1 MKKAILFVMVAV
13 LVFSQMSVFA
23 TTVPGTVYS
32 DQTATGESKPVSQ
45 IEDELDA
52 AGIQDIEPT
61 DWFAGSVTVLIE
73 QGLMTTDANG
83 DFNPQSTLD
92 TGTGVAVFAK
102 VLGIAA
108 MNDTPEEALQK
119 AQDAGFVSDSA
130 EVDDVFTRM
139 DVATMLAD
147 ALGLTV
153 TPVYSQVGF
162 PFNEFAGLTPTE
174 RGILVALY
182 NQGIF
187 KGYTDGSF
195 RPENTLTK
203 AELALL
209 VDRLI
214 TQQA

>member
-1 MKKAILFVMVAV
+1 MKKALLFIMVAV

-32 DQTATGESKPVSQ
+32 DQSAPGESKPVSQ
-45 IEDELDA
+45 IEDELSS
-52 AGIQDIEPT
+52 AGVQDIEPT
-61 DWFAGSVTVLIE
+61 DWFAGSVTVLVNA
-73 QGLMTTDANG
+73 GYMTPDANG
-83 DFNPQSTLD
+83 SFNPQSTLD

-102 VLGIAA
+102 VLGIAD

-119 AQDAGFVSDSA
+119 AQDAGLVSETTTQEEDLS
-130 EVDDVFTRM
+130 RM
-139 DVATMLAD
+139 GVATMLAT
-147 ALGLTV
+147 ALGLDI

-162 PFNEFAGLTPTE
+162 PFNEFAGLTPME

-187 KGYTDGSF
+187 KGYTDGTF
-195 RPENTLTK
+195 RPDNTLTK

-209 VDRLI
+209 VDRILG
-214 TQQA
+214 QQA

>member
-32 DQTATGESKPVSQ
+32 DQTATGESKPVGQ
-45 IEDELDA
+45 IAAELDA

-119 AQDAGFVSDSA
+119 AQDAGFVSNTATQEEDLS
-130 EVDDVFTRM
+130 RLG
-139 DVATMLAD
+139 VAKMLAK
-147 ALGLTV
+147 ALGLMV
-153 TPVYSQVGF
+153 TPVTSRVGF
-162 PFNEFAGLTPTE
+162 PFNEFDNLSPEE
-174 RGILVALY
+174 RGILKVLFDR
-182 NQGIF
+182 GIF
-187 KGYTDGSF
+187 KGFPNGSF
-195 RPENTLTK
+195 QPSGTLTK
-203 AELALL
+203 AQIALL

-214 TQQA
+214 TQQG